1 MRLISNYGEQNHLS
15 WPFYNFSYFFFRQ
28 AFISFN
34 NIKNDEIGLIGGEI
48 YHSVLMKLA
57 TDGRTKQPLAK
68 TKQIIKKNKY
78 YNENSTNKSELDLN
92 LIK

>member
-1 MRLISNYGEQNHLS
+1 MVNRITFHDL
-15 WPFYNFSYFFFRQ
+15 FVTFRTFFFRQ

-34 NIKNDEIGLIGGEI
+34 NIKNDEISLIGGEI

-68 TKQIIKKNKY
+68 TKQIIKK
-78 YNENSTNKSELDLN
+78 TNITMKTVPTNQS
-92 LIK
+92 LI